1 MAEKRDYYEVLG
13 VSKSASADEIKSA
26 YRKLAMKYHP
36 DRNPGDE
43 AAKAK
48 FQEASEAYEVLSN
61 DEKRQRYD
69 QFGHQGV
76 NFGPGGFDFG
86 RDFSHFQDIDLGDIL
101 NSVFGGG
108 MGGGG
113 FGGFGGMFGGGRR
126 QADPEGP
133 QRGADMSMEL
143 EIDFEEAL
151 FGSERTLDLT
161 LPEECDQC
169 HGSGA
174 AKGSRRTTCP
184 TCGGRGAVVR
194 GNGFFQ
200 VRQTCPKCGGE
211 GSVIEHPCP
220 DCHGSGQMRAKRQVS
235 LRIPKGV
242 DTGSR
247 LRLAGKGGGG
257 LRGGE
262 HGDLYVV
269 VRVRDSEIFVRDGLD
284 LAVDVPVSPV
294 AAAVGGSVDVPT
306 PEGVANLKI
315 PSGTPN
321 GKLFRLRGKG
331 MPSLRGMGTGDLV
344 VRIVFEVP
352 QRLTAKQRGLLD
364 DLAKVLE
371 PENFPEAQKLSLA
384 TKQFYSRK
392 EKLSK

>member
-1 MAEKRDYYEVLG
+1 MADKRDYYEVLG
-13 VSKSASADEIKSA
+13 ISKSASADEIKSA

-43 AAKAK
+43 EAKAK

-108 MGGGG
+108 MGGGA
-113 FGGFGGMFGGGRR
+113 FGGMFGGGRR
-126 QADPEGP
+126 QTNPDGP

-143 EIDFEEAL
+143 EVDFEEAL

-174 AKGSRRTTCP
+174 AKGSKRTTCS

-220 DCHGSGQMRAKRQVS
+220 ACHGSGQMRAKRQVT

-262 HGDLYVV
+262 PGDLYVV
-269 VRVRDSEIFVRDGLD
+269 VRVRDSEIFIRDGLD

-294 AAAVGGSVDVPT
+294 AAAVGGDVDVPT
-306 PEGVANLKI
+306 PDGVANLKI

-364 DLAKVLE
+364 DLAKILE
-371 PENFPEAQKLSLA
+371 PENFPEAQKLSVA
-384 TKQFYSRK
+384 AKKFYSRK

>member
-1 MAEKRDYYEVLG
+1 MADKRDYYEVLG

-43 AAKAK
+43 EAKAK

-108 MGGGG
+108 MGGGA
-113 FGGFGGMFGGGRR
+113 FGGMFGGGRR
-126 QADPEGP
+126 QANPDGP

-143 EIDFEEAL
+143 EVDFEEAL

-174 AKGSRRTTCP
+174 AKGSKRTTCS

-211 GSVIEHPCP
+211 GSVIERPCP
-220 DCHGSGQMRAKRQVS
+220 ACHGSGQMRAKRQVT

-262 HGDLYVV
+262 PGDLYVV
-269 VRVRDSEIFVRDGLD
+269 VRVRDSEIFMRDGLD
-284 LAVDVPVSPV
+284 LAVDVPVSPIS
-294 AAAVGGSVDVPT
+294 AAVGGEVDVPT
-306 PEGVANLKI
+306 PDGIANLKI

-364 DLAKVLE
+364 DLAKILE
-371 PENFPEAQKLSLA
+371 PENFPESQRLSSA

-392 EKLSK
+392 EKLTK

>member
-1 MAEKRDYYEVLG
+1 MADKRDYYEVLG

-108 MGGGG
+108 MGGGA
-113 FGGFGGMFGGGRR
+113 FGGMFGGGRR
-126 QADPEGP
+126 QTNPDGP

-143 EIDFEEAL
+143 EVDFEEAL

-174 AKGSRRTTCP
+174 AKGSKRTTCS

-211 GSVIEHPCP
+211 GSVIERPCP
-220 DCHGSGQMRAKRQVS
+220 ACHGSGQMRAKRQVT

-262 HGDLYVV
+262 PGDLYVV
-269 VRVRDSEIFVRDGLD
+269 VRVRDSEIFIRDGLD
-284 LAVDVPVSPV
+284 LAVDVPVSPIS
-294 AAAVGGSVDVPT
+294 AAVGGEVDVPT

-364 DLAKVLE
+364 DLAKILE
-371 PENFPEAQKLSLA
+371 PENFPESQRLSTA
-384 TKQFYSRK
+384 AKQFYSRK
-392 EKLSK
+392 EKLSR